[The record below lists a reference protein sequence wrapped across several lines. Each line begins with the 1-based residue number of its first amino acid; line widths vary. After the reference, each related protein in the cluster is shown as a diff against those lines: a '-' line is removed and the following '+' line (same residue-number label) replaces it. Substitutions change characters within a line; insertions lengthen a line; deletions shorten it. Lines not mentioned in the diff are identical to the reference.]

1 MNARTK
7 IFEAI
12 REVMPDRRFSM
23 DQVGLID
30 DLADALGIARLDG
43 ALTPSPACAAFIK
56 GFEQCRLTAYLPTPD
71 DVPTIGWGTTKG
83 VRMGMVWTQ
92 AQADAAFAADLA
104 EFGAK
109 VAGMLGTA
117 PTTQGQYDAMVS
129 LAYNIGMGD
138 PVRNIPGF
146 LTSTVLR
153 KHKAGDYVGAAD
165 AFAMWN
171 KQAGKVLN
179 GLTKRRAAERA
190 MYLGVGA

>member
-43 ALTPSPACAAFIK
+43 ALTPSPQCAAFIK
-56 GFEQCRLTAYLPTPD
+56 GFEQCRLTAYLPTAN

-83 VRMGMVWTQ
+83 VKLGMVWTQ
-92 AQADAAFAADLA
+92 AQADAAFAADLGR
-104 EFGAK
+104 FGVE
-109 VAGMLGTA
+109 VADMIGTA
-117 PTTQGQYDAMVS
+117 PTTQNQYDAMVS
-129 LAYNIGMGD
+129 LAYNIGVTAFDG
-138 PVRNIPGF
+138 
-146 LTSTVLR
+146 STVR
-153 KHKAGDYVGAAD
+153 RQHKAGNYAAAAD
-165 AFAMWN
+165 AFLLWN

-179 GLTKRRAAERA
+179 GLTRRRAAERA
-190 MYLGVGA
+190 MYLGGAS